1 MKKRTPQQDER
12 EKLVS
17 NKIIA
22 RGLYLL
28 CALLAV
34 DFWLTMLDVQW
45 IERPWNNVVFVAFV
59 AVVICIERLCRN
71 VFYDRRD
78 TMRVRLVTLPLF
90 VLAPGIAAAVFF
102 MLSSNSFLEDGLLSK
117 HGSVIIGLLLFMLF
131 GICNAARIIYDLRKQ
146 RKSEKT
152 FENC

>member
-1 MKKRTPQQDER
+1 MRKRTPQQDER

-28 CALLAV
+28 CALLAI
-34 DFWLTMLDVQW
+34 DFWLAIRGIYWVQ
-45 IERPWNNVVFVAFV
+45 RPWSSVIFTAFV

-78 TMRVRLVTLPLF
+78 TMRVRLITLPLF
-90 VLAPGIAAAVFF
+90 LLLPSLAIVYFSAIKPEPFF
-102 MLSSNSFLEDGLLSK
+102 EQGMLSPR
-117 HGSVIIGLLLFMLF
+117 GSIIIGLALFTLF
-131 GICNAARIIYDLRKQ
+131 GICNAVRIIYDLRKN
-146 RKSEKT
+146 KKE
-152 FENC
+152 